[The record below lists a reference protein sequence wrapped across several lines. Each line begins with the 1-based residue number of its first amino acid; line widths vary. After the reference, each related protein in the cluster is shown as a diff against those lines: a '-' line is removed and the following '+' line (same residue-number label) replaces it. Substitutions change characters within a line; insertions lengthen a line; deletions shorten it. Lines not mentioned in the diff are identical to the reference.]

1 MEDFVEE
8 NREVK
13 YFEVIGEV
21 ITRLVL
27 SIRKAL
33 TRLTL
38 ARLSMLAKNRTT

>member
-1 MEDFVEE
+1 MEE

-38 ARLSMLAKNRTT
+38 TRLSMLAKNRTT